1 MVVVHWLSVTGLRAA
16 WGWRLG
22 ALALVLGAALRAGAE
37 EHGARITIYQ
47 PAGTAAQAAYVGGAG
62 YGGLSPVVPGAAFAL
77 VSERRTFELKSG
89 KNTVAVRGVAA
100 RLDPSTVRFRSETD
114 PAGTKVIE
122 QTFAHDLASPDGLLE
137 RQVDRVISVVT
148 AAGEV
153 RGKLLSFDAGY
164 LVIDT
169 GDAGFPIR
177 LVRRG
182 DNVRDI
188 RLAAPSGGL
197 MAQPTLLWS
206 VLAQR
211 PGRHTA
217 ELSYRTGGLAW
228 SADYTA
234 VLGKGT
240 VDLSG
245 WVSVAN
251 QSGADFRGAHVALA
265 QTAADAALPAT
276 YPGARPQPPR
286 TEVFTLD
293 QPMDLR
299 SGSSVQLELFQ
310 PQAGARSEEILVY
323 EPLANTAYYA
333 TGYPQTDC
341 ATYQYQAVKSF
352 SERFVEVSLAGSA
365 RRLPDGRARLYRR
378 TPGGAL
384 ELVGEEAVTAGD
396 ERTLRLR
403 TGTSEEVKGE
413 RRQLSCQLG
422 ATTRDLTEK
431 IEVKVVNR
439 GDRPVQVLVR
449 EYMQRWTSWVVQ
461 DETVKGRQV
470 GPVAREFRL
479 KVPASGS
486 KTITYTVQ
494 YSW

>member
-1 MVVVHWLSVTGLRAA
+1 MAGQRAG

-22 ALALVLGAALRAGAE
+22 ALALVLGAGLRASAE
-37 EHGARITIYQ
+37 DAGSGARITIYQ
-47 PAGTAAQAAYVGGAG
+47 AAGAAGQPAYLIGGAG
-62 YGGLSPVVPGAAFAL
+62 YGGVWPATAQAGAFAL
-77 VSERRTFELKSG
+77 VSERRSFDLKSG
-89 KNTVAVRGVAA
+89 KNSVSVRGVAA

-137 RQVDRVISVVT
+137 RQVDRELAVVT
-148 AAGEV
+148 SAGEV
-153 RGKLLSFDAGY
+153 RGKLLSFDASY

-169 GDAGFPIR
+169 GDPSFPIR
-177 LVRRG
+177 LVKRG

-197 MAQPTLLWS
+197 VAQPTLLWS
-206 VLAQR
+206 VTAQK
-211 PGRHTA
+211 PGRHAA
-217 ELSYRTGGLAW
+217 ELSYRTAGLAW

-251 QSGADFRGAHVALA
+251 QSGADFRGARVTLA
-265 QTAADAALPAT
+265 QSPMEVGMPAA
-276 YPGARPQPPR
+276 YPGYRPLAPR
-286 TEVFTLD
+286 TEVFALD

-310 PQAGARSEEILVY
+310 PQSGARSEEILVY

-341 ATYQYQAVKSF
+341 TTYQYQAVKTF
-352 SERFVEVSLAGSA
+352 SEKFVEVALQAA
-365 RRLPDGRARLYRR
+365 KRLPDGRARLYRR
-378 TPGGAL
+378 TAGGAL
-384 ELVGEEAVTAGD
+384 ELIGEELVVAGD

-403 TGTSEEVKGE
+403 TGTTEEVKGE
-413 RRQLSCQLG
+413 RRQLSCQMG
-422 ATTRDLTEK
+422 ASTRDLTEK
-431 IEVKVVNR
+431 IEVKVVNK
-439 GDRPVQVLVR
+439 GDRPVQVLVK
-449 EYMQRWTSWVVQ
+449 EYMQRWTNWVVP
-461 DETVKGRQV
+461 EESVKGKQA
-470 GPVAREFRL
+470 GPVAREFRV
-479 KVPASGS
+479 KVPANGS

>member
-1 MVVVHWLSVTGLRAA
+1 MTGQRAG

-22 ALALVLGAALRAGAE
+22 ALALVLGVGLRARAE
-37 EHGARITIYQ
+37 DAGGGARITIYQ
-47 PAGTAAQAAYVGGAG
+47 PAGAAGQAAYVIGGAG
-62 YGGLSPVVPGAAFAL
+62 YGGAYPVAVQPGSFAL
-77 VSERRTFELKSG
+77 VSERRTFDLKSG

-100 RLDPSTVRFRSETD
+100 RLDPSTVRFKSETD

-137 RQVDRVISVVT
+137 RQVDRDIAVVT

-169 GDAGFPIR
+169 GDRSFPIR
-177 LVRRG
+177 LVKRG
-182 DNVRDI
+182 ENVRDI

-197 MAQPTLLWS
+197 VAQPTLLWS
-206 VLAQR
+206 VRAQK
-211 PGRHTA
+211 PGRHAA
-217 ELSYRTGGLAW
+217 ELSYRTAGMAW

-251 QSGADFRGAHVALA
+251 QSGADFRGARVTLA
-265 QTAADAALPAT
+265 QTAADPAVPAA
-276 YPGARPQPPR
+276 YPGYRPQAPR
-286 TEVFTLD
+286 TEVFALE

-310 PQAGARSEEILVY
+310 PQSGARSEEILIY

-341 ATYQYQAVKSF
+341 TTYQYQAVKTF
-352 SERFVEVSLAGSA
+352 SEKYVEVALQAT

-378 TPGGAL
+378 SAGGAL
-384 ELVGEEAVTAGD
+384 ELVGEETVVAGD
-396 ERTLRLR
+396 DRTLRLR
-403 TGTSEEVKGE
+403 TGTTEEVKGE
-413 RRQLSCQLG
+413 RRQLSCQMG
-422 ATTRDLTEK
+422 ASTRDLTEK
-431 IEVKVVNR
+431 IEIKVLNK
-439 GDRPVQVLVR
+439 GDRAVQVLVK
-449 EYMQRWTSWVVQ
+449 EYMQRWTNWVVQ
-461 DETVKGRQV
+461 EESVRGKQA
-470 GPVAREFRL
+470 GPVAREFRV

-486 KTITYTVQ
+486 KTITYTVH

>member
-1 MVVVHWLSVTGLRAA
+1 MLHWLSVIGQRAG

-22 ALALVLGAALRAGAE
+22 ALALVLGAGLHAAAE

-47 PAGTAAQAAYVGGAG
+47 PAGAAGQAAYVIGGAG
-62 YGGLSPVVPGAAFAL
+62 YGGYPAGAQAGSFAL
-77 VSERRTFELKSG
+77 VSERRSFELKSG
-89 KNTVAVRGVAA
+89 KNTVSVRGVAA

-137 RQVDRVISVVT
+137 RQLDRTIGVVT

-153 RGKLLSFDAGY
+153 RGKLLSFDAAY

-169 GDAGFPIR
+169 GDAAFPIR
-177 LVRRG
+177 LVKRG

-197 MAQPTLLWS
+197 VAQPTLQWS
-206 VLAQR
+206 VTAQK

-217 ELSYRTGGLAW
+217 ELSYRTAGLAW

-251 QSGADFRGAHVALA
+251 QSGTDFRGARVSLA
-265 QTAADAALPAT
+265 QSSSDPGVPSA
-276 YPGARPQPPR
+276 YPGYRPQSPR
-286 TEVFTLD
+286 TELFPLD

-310 PQAGARSEEILVY
+310 PQSGARSEEILVY

-341 ATYQYQAVKSF
+341 TTYQYQAVKTF
-352 SERFVEVSLAGSA
+352 SEKFVEVALPGPV
-365 RRLPDGRARLYRR
+365 RKLPDGRARLYRR
-378 TPGGAL
+378 SAGGAL
-384 ELVGEEAVTAGD
+384 ELIGEETVVADDGKTV
-396 ERTLRLR
+396 RLR
-403 TGTSEEVKGE
+403 TGTTEEVKGE
-413 RRQLSCQLG
+413 RRVIQCQPG
-422 ATTRDLTEK
+422 ASSKDLTEK
-431 IEVKVVNR
+431 IEVKVVNK
-439 GDRPVQVLVR
+439 GDRPAQVLVK
-449 EYMQRWTSWVVQ
+449 EYMQRWTNWVVT
-461 DETVKGRQV
+461 EESVKGKQV
-470 GPVAREFRL
+470 GPVAREFRI
-479 KVPASGS
+479 KVPAGGS
-486 KTITYTVQ
+486 KSITYTVQ

>member
-1 MVVVHWLSVTGLRAA
+1 MLHWTSVH
-16 WGWRLG
+16 GWRLG
-22 ALALVLGAALRAGAE
+22 AVVLILGVALRAAAE
-37 EHGARITIYQ
+37 EPGARITIYQ
-47 PAGTAAQAAYVGGAG
+47 PAGAAGQAAYLVGGAG
-62 YGGLSPVVPGAAFAL
+62 YGGLAPALPAGSFAL
-77 VSERRTFELKSG
+77 VSERRAFDLKSG

-137 RQVDRVISVVT
+137 RQIDREISVAT

-164 LVIDT
+164 LVLDT
-169 GDAGFPIR
+169 GDPAFPIR
-177 LVRRG
+177 MVKRG
-182 DNVRDI
+182 ENVRDI

-197 MAQPTLLWS
+197 VAQPTLLWS
-206 VLAQR
+206 VTAQK

-217 ELSYRTGGLAW
+217 EVSYRTAGMAW

-251 QSGADFRGAHVALA
+251 NSGTDFRAAHVSLA
-265 QTAADAALPAT
+265 QSALDLAPAA
-276 YPGARPQPPR
+276 YPGYRPQAPR
-286 TEVFTLD
+286 TEVFALD

-299 SGSSVQLELFQ
+299 AGSSVQLELFQ
-310 PQAGARSEEILVY
+310 PQSGARSEEILVY

-341 ATYQYQAVKSF
+341 TTYQYQAVKSF
-352 SERFVEVSLAGSA
+352 SERFVEVQLSAPA

-378 TPGGAL
+378 SAGGAL
-384 ELVGEEAVTAGD
+384 ELVGEETVVSDDA
-396 ERTLRLR
+396 RTLRLK
-403 TGTSEEVKGE
+403 TGTTEEVKGE
-413 RRQLSCQLG
+413 RRQLSCQMG
-422 ATTRDLTEK
+422 ASTRDLTEK
-431 IEVKVVNR
+431 IEVKVVNK
-439 GDRPVQVLVR
+439 GDRPVQVLVK
-449 EYMQRWTSWVVQ
+449 EYMQRWTNWLVQ
-461 DETVKGRQV
+461 EESVKGKQV
-470 GPVAREFRL
+470 GPVSREFRV
-479 KVPASGS
+479 KVPANGS

>member
-1 MVVVHWLSVTGLRAA
+1 MTGTRAG

-22 ALALVLGAALRAGAE
+22 ALALVLGAGLRARAE
-37 EHGARITIYQ
+37 DAGARITIYQ
-47 PAGTAAQAAYVGGAG
+47 PAGAAGQAAYVIGGAG
-62 YGGLSPVVPGAAFAL
+62 YGGTWPAAAQTGAFAL
-77 VSERRTFELKSG
+77 VSERRAFDLKSG

-100 RLDPSTVRFRSETD
+100 RLDPSTVRFKSETD
-114 PAGTKVIE
+114 PGGTKVIE

-137 RQVDRVISVVT
+137 RQVDRDIAVVT

-169 GDAGFPIR
+169 GDPAFPIR
-177 LVRRG
+177 LVKRG

-197 MAQPTLLWS
+197 VAQPTLLWS
-206 VLAQR
+206 LTAQR

-217 ELSYRTGGLAW
+217 ELSYRTAGMAW

-251 QSGADFRGAHVALA
+251 QSGVDFRGARISLA
-265 QTAADAALPAT
+265 QTAADVAAPAA
-276 YPGARPQPPR
+276 YPGYRGQAAR
-286 TEVFTLD
+286 TEVFALD
-293 QPMDLR
+293 HPMDLR
-299 SGSSVQLELFQ
+299 SGSSVQLELFP

-341 ATYQYQAVKSF
+341 TTYQYQAVKTF
-352 SERFVEVSLAGSA
+352 SEKFVEVTLPSA
-365 RRLPDGRARLYRR
+365 RQLPDGRARLYRR
-378 TPGGAL
+378 ATGGAL
-384 ELVGEEAVTAGD
+384 ELIGEETVVADGD
-396 ERTLRLR
+396 RRLRLR
-403 TGTSEEVKGE
+403 TGTTEEVKGE
-413 RRQLSCQLG
+413 RRQLSCQMG
-422 ATTRDLTEK
+422 ASTRDLTEK
-431 IEVKVVNR
+431 IEVKVVNK
-439 GDRPVQVLVR
+439 GDRPVQVLVK
-449 EYMQRWTSWVVQ
+449 EYMQRWTSWVIQ
-461 DETVKGRQV
+461 EESLKGKQA

-479 KVPASGS
+479 KVPAGGTR
-486 KTITYTVQ
+486 TITYTVQ

>member
-1 MVVVHWLSVTGLRAA
+1 MLNWLPVTGQRAG

-22 ALALVLGAALRAGAE
+22 VLALVLGAGLRARAE
-37 EHGARITIYQ
+37 QPGARITIYQ
-47 PAGTAAQAAYVGGAG
+47 PAGAAGQAAYVIGGAG
-62 YGGLSPVVPGAAFAL
+62 YGGYAVAAQGGSFAL
-77 VSERRTFELKSG
+77 IAERRAFDFKSG
-89 KNTVAVRGVAA
+89 KNTVSVRGVAA

-122 QTFAHDLASPDGLLE
+122 QTFAHDLASPDGLLD
-137 RQVDRVISVVT
+137 RQIDREISVVT

-164 LVIDT
+164 LVIET
-169 GDAGFPIR
+169 GDAAFPIR
-177 LVRRG
+177 LVKRG

-197 MAQPTLLWS
+197 VAQPTLLWS
-206 VLAQR
+206 VTAQK

-217 ELSYRTGGLAW
+217 ELSYRTAGMAW

-251 QSGADFRGAHVALA
+251 HSGTDFRGARVTLA
-265 QTAADAALPAT
+265 QSASEVGVPAA
-276 YPGARPQPPR
+276 YPGYRPQPPK
-286 TEVFTLD
+286 TEVFALD

-310 PQAGARSEEILVY
+310 PQSGAKSEEILVY

-341 ATYQYQAVKSF
+341 TTYQYQAVKTF
-352 SERFVEVSLAGSA
+352 SEKFVEVALASPA

-378 TPGGAL
+378 SAGGAL
-384 ELVGEEAVTAGD
+384 ELIGEETVVADSG
-396 ERTLRLR
+396 RSLRLR
-403 TGTSEEVKGE
+403 TGTTEEVKGE
-413 RRQLSCQLG
+413 RRQLSCQMG
-422 ATTRDLTEK
+422 ASTRDLTEK
-431 IEVKVVNR
+431 IEVKVTNK
-439 GDRPVQVLVR
+439 GDRPVQVLVK
-449 EYMQRWTSWVVQ
+449 EYMQRWTNWVVP
-461 DETVKGRQV
+461 EESVKGVQV
-470 GPVAREFRL
+470 GPVAREFRI